1 MMVRRKHVVAIAV
14 AMALVT
20 ACGGGSDEPA
30 AEDDE
35 PTEEEDPT
43 TTVAEPADDTTTTA
57 APTPTS
63 EPEPDGGISS
73 FDQVQPAVVQIV
85 AQGSFRDPEVG
96 FVTTAGSGS
105 GFIISEDGYVVT
117 NNHVVTGAAT
127 LEVFI
132 GGDDATGYNATLVG
146 VSECNDLAL
155 IQLDADEPL
164 PYLDWAEGDPS
175 VGTEVYAAGFPL
187 GDPEYTLTRGIV
199 AKANASG
206 DTSWASIDSTIEH
219 DANIQPGNSGG
230 PLVGADGR
238 VIAVN
243 YSGSNPTNQSQFF
256 AISSP
261 LAQDVVERLRDGDFE
276 SLGINGTAV
285 VDEAAGIA
293 GVWVAG
299 TAPGSPASNAGILPG
314 DIVTSM
320 NGLPIGTDGT
330 MKDYC
335 DVLRTAGDRPINV
348 EVLRFDSQEL
358 LRGEIN
364 GEIPLEPFFSFA
376 EEIDDEVD
384 VAEAPGQTYTGI
396 QTIVDDSGSITV
408 DVPAEWVDVDTTA
421 LVLDDGSAQPW
432 IAAAPSL
439 ASLYSTYDV
448 PGMFMAALPEIPAAD
463 IPATIADFAPS
474 VEECAYDDGLT
485 DYDDGAFGGQYQLWG
500 ECGGVG
506 AALVILI
513 ANAYSGQGS
522 IVIGVQLLTEA
533 DFDALDTI
541 MATFNYL

>member
-1 MMVRRKHVVAIAV
+1 MTKRRKQLGAVAV
-14 AMALVT
+14 AMALVA
-20 ACGGGSDEPA
+20 ACGGSDEPA

-35 PTEEEDPT
+35 PTEEEQVT
-43 TTVAEPADDTTTTA
+43 TTVAEPADEATTTA
-57 APTPTS
+57 AEPTPTS
-63 EPEPDGGISS
+63 EPEPAGGGISS
-73 FDQVQPAVVQIV
+73 FDQAQPAVVQIV

-96 FVTTAGSGS
+96 MVTTAGSGS
-105 GFIISEDGYVVT
+105 GFIISEDGYAVT

-132 GGDDATGYNATLVG
+132 GGDDTGYNATVVG

-155 IQLDADEPL
+155 IQIDSNDAL
-164 PYLDWAEGDPS
+164 PYLEWADGDPT

-199 AKANASG
+199 AKANAGG

-219 DANIQPGNSGG
+219 DAAIQPGNSGG

-238 VIAVN
+238 VVAVN
-243 YSGSNPTNQSQFF
+243 YSGSSPTNQSQFF

-285 VDEAAGIA
+285 LDEASGIA

-320 NGLPIGTDGT
+320 NGLPIGTDGS

-335 DVLRTAGDRPINV
+335 DVLRTSGDRPITV

-376 EEIDDEVD
+376 AEIDDEVD
-384 VAEAPGQTYTGI
+384 VAADPGTTYTGI
-396 QTIVDDSGSITV
+396 QTLVDDSGSITV
-408 DVPAEWVDVDTTA
+408 DVPAEWADVDTTA
-421 LVLDDGSAQPW
+421 LVLDDGTPQPW
-432 IAAAPSL
+432 ISASTSL
-439 ASLYSTYDV
+439 DDLYSTYDV
-448 PGMFMAALPEIPAAD
+448 PGIFMAALPEIPAAD

-500 ECGGVG
+500 DCGGVG

-522 IVIGVQLLTEA
+522 VVIGVQMVTEA